1 MAGLEPIGAARASRR
16 RRIRSIEPE
25 RTAEVKLMASWAG
38 CKSTLEPRQTAM
50 AIAGAEL
57 DSKHTVPAVVE
68 LEQLEPESV

>member
-16 RRIRSIEPE
+16 RRIRSIEPK
-25 RTAEVKLMASWAG
+25 RNAEVKLMAG

-57 DSKHTVPAVVE
+57 DSKHTVPAVAE

>member
-16 RRIRSIEPE
+16 RRIRSIE
-25 RTAEVKLMASWAG
+25 RTAEVKLMAG

-57 DSKHTVPAVVE
+57 DSKHTVPAVAE
-68 LEQLEPESV
+68 LEQLEPEPV

>member
-16 RRIRSIEPE
+16 RRIRSIE
-25 RTAEVKLMASWAG
+25 RTAEVKLMAGWAG

-57 DSKHTVPAVVE
+57 DSKHTVPAVAE